1 VRERLVVAAYL
12 LGWRVT
18 RLLPERLVRALCA
31 LAAEVVWRR
40 QGTGVRRLKGNLRRV
55 LGPATTE
62 AELAAATRAGL
73 RSYLRYWSE
82 VFRLPALGRDLV
94 VDRTR
99 MADEHLLL
107 DAYATGRG
115 VVAALPHMG
124 NWDCAG
130 AWAVFRGMPFTTVA
144 ERLQPELL
152 FDRFVDFRRSIGMEV
167 VPLTGG
173 SGNTFAELL
182 RRLRAGAML
191 TLLADRDLTSSG
203 VEVDFFGATARFP
216 AGPAA
221 LALSTGAP
229 LLPVTL
235 WYPGPGE
242 TPGWCGRVHP
252 AVTPPESGSRKEK
265 VAAMTQ
271 ALADVF
277 ASAIR
282 AHPTDWHMLQRVWA
296 ADLDPARSEP
306 LTPVSR

>member
-1 VRERLVVAAYL
+1 MAAYL

-18 RLLPERLVRALCA
+18 RLLPEPLVRALCA

-40 QGTGVRRLKGNLRRV
+40 QGSGVRRLQGNLRRV
-55 LGPATTE
+55 FEPAATE

-73 RSYLRYWSE
+73 RSYLRYWAE

-94 VDRTR
+94 VGRTR

-130 AWAVFRGMPFTTVA
+130 AWAVFRGMPFTTVV
-144 ERLQPELL
+144 ERLNPELL
-152 FDRFVDFRRSIGMEV
+152 FDRFTAFRRSIGMEV

-173 SGNTFAELL
+173 SVNTYAELL

-203 VEVDFFGATARFP
+203 VEVNFFGATARFP

-242 TPGWCGRVHP
+242 PSGWCGRVHP
-252 AVTPPESGSRKEK
+252 AVIPPAVGSRKEK
-265 VAAMTQ
+265 VVAMTQ

-277 ASAIR
+277 AAAIR
-282 AHPTDWHMLQRVWA
+282 AHPTDWHMLQRVWI
-296 ADLDPARSEP
+296 ADLDLEPTRSEP
-306 LTPVSR
+306 MAPVTR